1 MYFESMTDFWAMGG
15 YGFYVWLSFGIGFL
29 SLALLWLDSIFAKRK
44 LFTQILI
51 EQARQTRIKAAAA
64 KQADASI

>member
-1 MYFESMTDFWAMGG
+1 MYFESINDFWAMGG

-44 LFTQILI
+44 LFAQILT
-51 EQARQTRIKAAAA
+51 EQARQARIKAAAA
-64 KQADASI
+64 KQAELSS